1 MQSTHHD
8 TTLDGPPVRSAHL
21 ERLGHFKFCILH
33 LNMRQGKLP
42 EEAFQGC
49 INCGRSP
56 LTCTLTHLLI
66 AMKRIVHDTFDLI
79 RQDNE
84 SGRPG
89 KQENLN
95 WHVFKMQQVI
105 CQLFHTSDL
114 YTYTFV

>member
-1 MQSTHHD
+1 
-8 TTLDGPPVRSAHL
+8 
-21 ERLGHFKFCILH
+21 
-33 LNMRQGKLP
+33 MRQGKLP